1 MLSRTIAALSVVML
15 LACERQ
21 QPLAQLQKQLNKFPE
36 YSIALNDMKEEGNFI
51 RHYYHQYKITVL
63 KTVGSNDYQQVLS
76 DWLTVTADFYRKHT
90 GNLGMVL
97 ATKDGNNQAQPPGYN
112 YVGNPQYGRWV
123 ENNNGTSFWE
133 FYGKYALLSS
143 MFGMMG
149 RPVYHDDYRSY
160 RHNRE
165 RGRSYYGRNGEFGST
180 GTETRK
186 QHKNFYQRRQ
196 QRERLKRQAFGQRVR
211 NRATR
216 SHHSGFRRRSFGG
229 FGK

>member
-1 MLSRTIAALSVVML
+1 MSFSTILTLSIVVIV
-15 LACERQ
+15 ACEKR
-21 QPLAQLQKQLNKFPE
+21 QPLAQLQDKLKQFPE
-36 YSIALNDMKEEGNFI
+36 YSIALNDMREEGNFF
-51 RHYYHQYKITVL
+51 RHYYHQYQITVL
-63 KTVGSNDYQQVLS
+63 KTAGGNDYQQVIS
-76 DWLTVTADFYRKHT
+76 DWLTVTADFYRKHR

-97 ATKDGNNQAQPPGYN
+97 ATKDGDGQAQPPGYN

-123 ENNNGTSFWE
+123 TGSNGTSFWE

-143 MFGMMG
+143 MFGMMS
-149 RPVYHDDYRSY
+149 RPIYRDDYRAY
-160 RHNRE
+160 RDNRD
-165 RGRSYYGRNGEFGST
+165 RGRSYYGRRGEFGST
-180 GTETRK
+180 GSETRK

-196 QRERLKRQAFGQRVR
+196 QRERLKRQAFGQRVT